1 MLLMRSLDLEIKYR
15 RWRSA
20 AMSSANS
27 LDNVNSPSHYN
38 TGQIECIQAI
48 EAFLNTEQLQGY
60 LSGNCF
66 KYLWRHT
73 YKGKP
78 VEDLNKCQWYLDK
91 LIATYDPS
99 VDDEIFRLR
108 NKIKELE
115 EYVHV
120 LTKNLK

>member
-1 MLLMRSLDLEIKYR
+1 LSKT
-15 RWRSA
+15 
-20 AMSSANS
+20 S

-66 KYLWRHT
+66 KYLWRHA

-78 VEDLNKCQWYLDK
+78 VEDLKKCQWYLER
-91 LIATYDPS
+91 LIDVYENS
-99 VDDEIFRLR
+99 
-108 NKIKELE
+108 N
-115 EYVHV
+115 
-120 LTKNLK
+120 

>member
-1 MLLMRSLDLEIKYR
+1 M
-15 RWRSA
+15 
-20 AMSSANS
+20 
-27 LDNVNSPSHYN
+27 
-38 TGQIECIQAI
+38 T
-48 EAFLNTEQLQGY
+48 
-60 LSGNCF
+60 
-66 KYLWRHT
+66 
-73 YKGKP
+73 
-78 VEDLNKCQWYLDK
+78 WYLDK